1 MGDHSLHL
9 GRIRGIDIAINWSW
23 LIIFVLF
30 TFSLAEFFY
39 PTVYPDWSPGT
50 RWIVAAISTVLLFV
64 SVMIHEL
71 SHSFVAQA
79 EGIPVSSITLFIF
92 GGVSNIR
99 REPPTARGE
108 LAMAAA
114 GPAASLVIGVAC
126 YALLFVAGDALPSS
140 IDGVLTALGFY
151 NVALAIFN
159 MIPGFPLD
167 GGRVLRAVIWGLT
180 GSFTTATNIAVTIG
194 HIVAYIFIFGGLLL
208 ALSGAFLSGLWIA
221 FIGWFLN
228 TAASSSQRQA
238 ALESS
243 LRGVTVGDVMRSPPI
258 EVPYDA
264 SLRDVVDHYVLAE
277 NVRAVPVVADHD
289 HLVGLVTVD
298 EVRRFP
304 RDEWTSIRAVDA
316 MLPVDK
322 LTTATPDEALI
333 QALRD
338 LSETD
343 SDELP
348 VVTNGDLVG
357 VLTRN
362 DVMRFIQV
370 RNDLNGH
377 GR

>member
-1 MGDHSLHL
+1 
-9 GRIRGIDIAINWSW
+9 
-23 LIIFVLF
+23 
-30 TFSLAEFFY
+30 
-39 PTVYPDWSPGT
+39 
-50 RWIVAAISTVLLFV
+50 
-64 SVMIHEL
+64 
-71 SHSFVAQA
+71 
-79 EGIPVSSITLFIF
+79 LFIF

-108 LAMAAA
+108 FFMAAA

-126 YALLFVAGDALPSS
+126 YALLSVAGGFLPSP

-159 MIPGFPLD
+159 MLPGFPLD
-167 GGRVLRAVIWGLT
+167 GGRVLRSIIWGIT
-180 GSFTTATNIAVTIG
+180 GSFTTATNIAVAIG
-194 HIVAYIFIFGGLLL
+194 HVVAYIFIFGGLLL

-228 TAASSSQRQA
+228 TAASGSQRQA

-243 LRGVTVGDVMRSPPI
+243 LRGVRVGDVMRSPSI
-258 EVPYDA
+258 EVPTDA
-264 SLRDVVDHYVLAE
+264 SLRDVVDHYMLAE

-304 RDEWTSIRAVDA
+304 RDEWATIAAADA
-316 MLPVDK
+316 MLPLEKV
-322 LTTATPDEALI
+322 TTATPDESLI
-333 QALRD
+333 DALRD

-343 SDELP
+343 ADELP
-348 VVTNGDLVG
+348 VVTHGDLVG
-357 VLTRN
+357 LLTRN

-370 RNDLNGH
+370 RHDLDGD
-377 GR
+377 GRR